1 MKIKAAY
8 LEDPQAVTPLTED
21 LMARHRIP
29 GATVALLHRGEVL
42 YTQAFG
48 IRTPAGA
55 PVTGSTLFEAASLTK
70 TLFGTL
76 AMRLAQEG
84 RLDLDAPI
92 APLLQEEPWSLDARF
107 AQITPRHCLS
117 HGCGLPNWQK
127 KPMDMLFD
135 PGTAY
140 SYSGEGYF
148 LLQRLLEQVCGKDL
162 NRLLREYFLDPLG
175 MDCSTATWTPEVYAA
190 FSAGFGTDG
199 KVVKIRSARRV
210 TGNAPE
216 PNAAWSL
223 YSNAF
228 QMVKFLQYMVKHHGG
243 LSDAAYAGMTAPAN
257 RATAFI
263 PWGLGWGLADEEP
276 HLRWHWGD
284 NDGFRSLSAWDDQ
297 TGDGICVF
305 ANSNGGMEFWQDV
318 AKAVMGG
325 QVWDHI
331 VDFIRTAE

>member
-1 MKIKAAY
+1 MKIKPVY
-8 LEDPQAVTPLTED
+8 LDNPQAVTPLVEG
-21 LMARHRIP
+21 LMAQHHIP
-29 GATVALLHRGEVL
+29 GATVALLHDGEVI
-42 YTQAFG
+42 YTKAFG

-55 PVTGSTLFEAASLTK
+55 PMTEHTLFEAASLTK

-76 AMRLAQEG
+76 VMRLVQEG
-84 RLDLDAPI
+84 KLDLDRPI
-92 APLLQEEPWSLDARF
+92 MAQLQEEPWSLDPRF
-107 AQITPRHCLS
+107 SAITPRHCLS

-135 PGTAY
+135 PGIRY

-148 LLQRLLEQVCGKDL
+148 LLQRLVEQICGKDL
-162 NRLLREYFLDPLG
+162 NTLLREYFLDPLG
-175 MDCSTATWTPEVYAA
+175 MDVSTATWTPQVHAA
-190 FSAGFGTDG
+190 FSAGFGKDG
-199 KVVKIRSARRV
+199 KVVKIRAARRV

-228 QMVKFLQYMVKHHGG
+228 QMVKFQQYMVKHHGG
-243 LSDAAYAGMTAPAN
+243 LDADAYARMVTEAN
-257 RATAFI
+257 RASDFI

-284 NDGFRSLSAWDDQ
+284 NDGFRSLSAWDDR
-297 TGDGICVF
+297 TGDAICVF
-305 ANSNGGMEFWQDV
+305 SNSDNGMEFWQDI

-331 VDFIRTAE
+331 VDFIRIAE